1 MKLNVV
7 SYFDGMSCGQL
18 SLRAFLGQKD
28 FDYYSFEIDRPAMNV
43 TNFRFPH
50 TIQMGDVTKMNTKTL
65 PRKTFL
71 LMGGSPCTD
80 LSVAGRKKGMI
91 TKTNIKLTSF
101 EQYMNLKEDGFQFEG
116 ESFLFWEL
124 ARAKRELNPE
134 YFLMENV
141 VITGENKIYEKVM
154 NEELGLEPIR
164 INSSLLTAQNR
175 DRLYWTNIP
184 NVTVPEDK
192 GILLHH
198 MITDAVGGYGARG
211 VKKKGETKYS
221 YPGSTRKD
229 GKANCL
235 TKSDR
240 CRHYTDIFGEH
251 HRLTV
256 EACEVLQGVPIGYSD
271 VVGVCK
277 TDRYKMLGN
286 GWTVPVIRHILS
298 HIPQFQNIEM
308 LKNYNFIEV

>member
-50 TIQMGDVTKMNTKTL
+50 TIQMGDVTKMKSETL
-65 PRKTFL
+65 PGKTFL

-80 LSVAGRKKGMI
+80 LSIAGRKKGMVTKSNIHI
-91 TKTNIKLTSF
+91 TTL
-101 EQYMNLKEDGFQFEG
+101 EQYMNLKEDGFEFDGQ
-116 ESFLFWEL
+116 SFLFWEL
-124 ARAKRELNPE
+124 ARAKKELNPK

-141 VITGENKIYEKVM
+141 VITGKNKHFEKVM
-154 NEELGLEPIR
+154 NDELQLEPIR
-164 INSSLLTAQNR
+164 INSSLVTAQNR

-184 NVTVPEDK
+184 NVTIPEDK
-192 GILLHH
+192 GIMLHH
-198 MITDAVGGYGARG
+198 MITDAVGGHGKRG
-211 VKKKGETKYS
+211 VKKKGETSYS

-235 TKSDR
+235 TKSSR
-240 CRHYTDIFGEH
+240 CREYADIFGDVFP
-251 HRLTV
+251 LTP
-256 EACEVLQGVPIGYSD
+256 EACEVLQGVPIGYTD

-277 TDRYKMLGN
+277 TDRYNMLGN
-286 GWTVPVIRHILS
+286 GWTVPVIRHIFS
-298 HIPQFQNIEM
+298 HIPEFEKIEM
-308 LKNYNFIEV
+308 NKNFNFIEV